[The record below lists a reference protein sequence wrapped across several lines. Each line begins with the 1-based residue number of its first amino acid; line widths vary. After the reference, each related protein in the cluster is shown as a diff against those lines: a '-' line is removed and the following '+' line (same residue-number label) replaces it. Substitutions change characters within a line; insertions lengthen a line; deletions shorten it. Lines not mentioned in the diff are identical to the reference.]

1 MSKTNLKDY
10 TAMGLVFYFFFMGG
24 GGGRE
29 GGRSG
34 GLHVLYIWKVWAQM
48 TRPELILGQGACF
61 CNFNYGIK
69 IIIEVHLLNTYWGLS
84 ADDALDRIHWKSVLC
99 AYHAP
104 PDTLQ
109 SLPQM

>member
-34 GLHVLYIWKVWAQM
+34 GLHVLYI
-48 TRPELILGQGACF
+48 
-61 CNFNYGIK
+61 
-69 IIIEVHLLNTYWGLS
+69 
-84 ADDALDRIHWKSVLC
+84 
-99 AYHAP
+99 
-104 PDTLQ
+104 
-109 SLPQM
+109 